1 MKGFIQLWNY
11 KGDLK
16 AFIKHSKEVSDKQQ
30 VDYTKYNVVPV
41 DLNNMKGYLAQY
53 SILKENKEYVA
64 YEYFLKWKKDL
75 LEFHSLYQKSIIKRV

>member
-41 DLNNMKGYLAQY
+41 DFNNMKGYLAQY

-64 YEYFLKWKKDL
+64 YEYFLK
-75 LEFHSLYQKSIIKRV
+75 